1 MTHYQFLEKVLTKKE
16 LNRFLKELEE
26 QSPEMA
32 YIVLHDDFTRHSLAG
47 AFIFSNSRKGIEY
60 WYRLLEITE
69 TKKTQIINN

>member
-26 QSPEMA
+26 QSPEDV
-32 YIVLHDDFTRHSLAG
+32 YNILHGDFKYYSLAG
-47 AFIFSNSRKGIEY
+47 AFIFANSRKGIEY